1 LERGISKDFARQ
13 LLGCLN
19 TAHQLARQLTRN
31 AHDAEDVVQE
41 AYLRALRSASGFRG
55 GNARPWLLRIVR
67 NVFYTSVRRNSG
79 STRVSQGQVVRSWHT
94 EFRSAERALLRRA
107 IVHHALE
114 TLPAHCREVLVLR
127 EVEEMS
133 YKDIS
138 AVLGVPKGTVMSR
151 LARARARLRE
161 SAWLNETSG
170 KHDRA

>member
-1 LERGISKDFARQ
+1 LERSISQDFVRQ

-19 TAHQLARQLTRN
+19 TAQKLARHLTRN

-41 AYLRALRSASGFRG
+41 AYLRALRSATGFRG

-67 NVFYTSVRRNSG
+67 NVFYASVQRNSG
-79 STRVSQGQVVRSWHT
+79 STRVSQGQIVRSSDAD
-94 EFRSAERALLRRA
+94 FRNAERELLRRA
-107 IVHHALE
+107 IVHQALK

-138 AVLGVPKGTVMSR
+138 VVLGVPEGTVMSR

-161 SAWLNETSG
+161 SGWLDETPREREG
-170 KHDRA
+170 A